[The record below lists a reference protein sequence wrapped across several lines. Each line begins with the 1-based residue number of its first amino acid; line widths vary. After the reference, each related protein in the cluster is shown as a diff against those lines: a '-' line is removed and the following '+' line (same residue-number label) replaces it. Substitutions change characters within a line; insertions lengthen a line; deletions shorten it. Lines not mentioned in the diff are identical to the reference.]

1 MKRFARNGQ
10 LVSQD
15 VTELPEVAAANAAYR
30 SEKTKPQAALEP
42 SSGDNSPG
50 SSH

>member
-15 VTELPEVAAANAAYR
+15 VTEIHRAHQLVVASQAQYRLLFDTAAVFF
-30 SEKTKPQAALEP
+30 
-42 SSGDNSPG
+42 G
-50 SSH
+50 